1 MKLLNILAFGAA
13 AVSLA
18 SCADDFDPT
27 YKVEKPAET
36 SQYEYL
42 NEYGTLKSYIN

>member
-27 YKVEKPAET
+27 YKVEMRRHRNT
-36 SQYEYL
+36 SISM
-42 NEYGTLKSYIN
+42 NTAR